1 MAVTASGPAYNFD
14 REQEVTSSGLIVLQE
29 FLKQLTEAFERHVA
43 GTAEEERGAHTEYI
57 LLKLKQYERDLGF
70 LNKYKQRWEFVSFA
84 SRMALK
90 NEDCYGA
97 EVAEKA
103 RAFLEL
109 WESFA
114 GPVLQ
119 APPAPPAPALQV
131 VEPLA

>member
-43 GTAEEERGAHTEYI
+43 RVESSAHTEYI
-57 LLKLKQYERDLGF
+57 LLKLRQYERDLGF

-84 SRMALK
+84 SKMALK

-119 APPAPPAPALQV
+119 APPAPPAPPAPALQV